1 MAVSSINYYDLL
13 QINPRAEIETIE
25 RVYRIMAARYHPDN
39 QQTGDAARFRQLTE
53 AYQLLRDPGQ
63 AQRV

>member
-1 MAVSSINYYDLL
+1 MAVSSVNYYDLL

-39 QQTGDAARFRQLTE
+39 QQTGDAGTV
-53 AYQLLRDPGQ
+53 PG
-63 AQRV
+63 AHRRLPDACAIR